1 MENERVD
8 YTHSSRHHINKFAR
22 PKVSPTCK
30 CYCYNQQLQA
40 FTASLCKVL
49 CEVWRLLNQASCQHY
64 SGKGVG
70 HNKQSR
76 LIQCGSGVN
85 DIRHRIY
92 NMKDP
97 ISLFLNDEGFLTNTC
112 TDPTPVAQ
120 MATPLGPRK
129 RCSTKGVL
137 LTMLGKTGVLASSQ

>member
-1 MENERVD
+1 VD
-8 YTHSSRHHINKFAR
+8 YTHSSRHHINEFAR

-30 CYCYNQQLQA
+30 CYCYNQQLPA

-49 CEVWRLLNQASCQHY
+49 CEVWRLLNKASCQHY

-76 LIQCGSGVN
+76 LIHCGSGVN

-92 NMKDP
+92 NAKDP
-97 ISLFLNDEGFLTNTC
+97 ISLFLNDKASL
-112 TDPTPVAQ
+112 PILVRIQP
-120 MATPLGPRK
+120 PLHKWQHPSVQGNAAARK
-129 RCSTKGVL
+129 EFFYRC
-137 LTMLGKTGVLASSQ
+137 